1 MTIENKVVAVT
12 GAGRGIGRAT
22 ALRLAGR
29 GASLVLGSRN
39 EAELAELAGEIERAG
54 GRAVFRVTDVTQRS
68 DLEALVALA
77 CERFD
82 RLDVRRDERRQA
94 VDEVAA
100 LEASLEAVRAVALA
114 KAGGSGTTKRRFYRA
129 DD

>member
-1 MTIENKVVAVT
+1 MIAAPVPSEVN
-12 GAGRGIGRAT
+12 RGDSRVIYDLLLREQLRHLLGKAKDVLESNIKLERTQTRLDKAHDGSKRA
-22 ALRLAGR
+22 AKLA
-29 GASLVLGSRN
+29 AEEADLLV
-39 EAELAELAGEIERAG
+39 
-54 GRAVFRVTDVTQRS
+54 
-68 DLEALVALA
+68 
-77 CERFD
+77 RFD